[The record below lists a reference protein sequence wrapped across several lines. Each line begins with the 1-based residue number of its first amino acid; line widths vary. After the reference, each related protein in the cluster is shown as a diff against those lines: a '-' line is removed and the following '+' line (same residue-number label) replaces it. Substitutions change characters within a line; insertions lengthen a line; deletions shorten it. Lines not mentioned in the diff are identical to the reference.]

1 MSEFE
6 FEKHTG
12 EYPLVARE
20 IRSNTIH
27 KEVTA
32 DYVLPDYMGDVKRVL
47 KYNAFVT
54 PCNKLVSRDEAS
66 FIAMVTFKVKYLNS
80 EDLLTEAI
88 FTADLEVSEK
98 LFGES
103 ADANMNYKVQA
114 VTLRLGGP
122 RKITAKAS
130 VLCDFC
136 AVEEKKICECA
147 EYTGAEILKKSISIH
162 TAEYLKCAER
172 EYAEEMDKINEAVS
186 DDFEV
191 IEGAALAFID
201 GVHKTEGGLN
211 LSGYIDAFCILR
223 GDEGIVRLER
233 RIPIEERVECELY
246 DNSVFLPV
254 IHVTGASVNLNNV
267 NNDDSCFVSVVM
279 NMTVD
284 CSLEHHYNQK
294 IDIMRDAFYV
304 GCDNKCSYESFEFS
318 RLGDCLFEKASL
330 SANMLRSDEALHDVI
345 ESEMN
350 IKNVRYERT
359 GTDLTVMCESEI
371 HIIARGNG
379 REDFYSIKENVD
391 FSKKFKLS
399 MCENSKINICAT
411 PCDVSVSFDAEKIYI
426 EAQILISVITE
437 TRECEKMLTAIQYE
451 RTNESDERSV
461 VVYYPE
467 KDDTLWSVSKKYAV
481 SPSAVASKNSI
492 TGESLSEC
500 KKIIIVK

>member
-1 MSEFE
+1 MAEFE

-12 EYPLVARE
+12 ECPLVARE
-20 IRSNTIH
+20 IRSNTMH
-27 KEVTA
+27 KEITA

-66 FIAMVTFKVKYLNS
+66 FVAMVTFKVKYLNS
-80 EDLLTEAI
+80 DDLLTEAI
-88 FTADLEVSEK
+88 FSADLELAEK
-98 LFGES
+98 LLGES
-103 ADANMNYKVQA
+103 ADANINYRVQA

-130 VLCDFC
+130 VLCDFS
-136 AVEEKKICECA
+136 AVEERAISECS
-147 EYTGAEILKKSISIH
+147 EYHGAEILKKNIGLH

-172 EYAEEMDKINEAVS
+172 EYAEELDKINEAVS

-191 IEGAALAFID
+191 IEGSALAFID
-201 GVHKTEGGLN
+201 GVHKTDGGVN
-211 LSGYIDAFCILR
+211 VSGYIDAFCILR
-223 GDEGIVRLER
+223 GDDGIVRLEK

-246 DNSVFLPV
+246 DNSVFFPA

-267 NNDDSCFVSVVM
+267 NNDDNCLVSVVM

-294 IDIMRDAFYV
+294 INVIQDAFYV
-304 GCDNKCSYESFEFS
+304 GCENKCSYESFEFS
-318 RLGDCLFEKASL
+318 RLGDCIFEKASL
-330 SANMLRSDEALHDVI
+330 SASLPRSEEALHDVI

-350 IKNVRYERT
+350 VKNVRYERT
-359 GTDLTVMCESEI
+359 GTDLTVMCEAEI

-379 REDFYSIKENVD
+379 KEDFYSIKENVD
-391 FSKKFKLS
+391 FSKKLKLS
-399 MCENSKINICAT
+399 MGENVKINISAT

-426 EAQILISVITE
+426 EAQMLISVLTE
-437 TRECEKMLTAIQYE
+437 NRECEKMLTEIQYE
-451 RTNESDERSV
+451 KEIKADDRSV
-461 VVYYPE
+461 IVYYPE

-481 SPSAVASKNSI
+481 SPSVIASKNSI
-492 TGESLSEC
+492 TGESLCES